1 MIKMIQ
7 IVSLALSMF
16 FLARYWLLCLR
27 IKNSNV
33 VLDCWKW
40 INIKVIKIV
49 D

>member
-27 IKNSNV
+27 IKKLKRCV
-33 VLDCWKW
+33 RLLEMDKYQG
-40 INIKVIKIV
+40 